1 MPIPLNIKCNPKLIA
16 YQKLVTTVREYNIN
30 NNSNNKESEVPIK
43 IACYVFKEIQEL
55 FPNKNFYEQIDIAIE
70 LFKNNP
76 DKYTQK
82 KDVIIITI

>member
-16 YQKLVTTVREYNIN
+16 YQKLVTVVREYSN
-30 NNSNNKESEVPIK
+30 NNKESEVPIK